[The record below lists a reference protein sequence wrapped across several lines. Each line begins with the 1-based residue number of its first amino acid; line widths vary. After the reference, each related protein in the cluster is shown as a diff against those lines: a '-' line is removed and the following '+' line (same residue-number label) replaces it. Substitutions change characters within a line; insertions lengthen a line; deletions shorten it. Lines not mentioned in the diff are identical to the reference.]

1 MYYQEYYQKIH
12 IHKSNNKFKNNKDII
27 IIQTIQEK
35 VCHNFLN
42 NKNNQKL
49 IIVLVVRKMN
59 IILIILQLIIKN
71 LDLIKLMQKD
81 FHN

>member
-71 LDLIKLMQKD
+71 LDLIKLMTMTE
-81 FHN
+81 F

>member
-1 MYYQEYYQKIH
+1 MYYLEYYQKIH

-27 IIQTIQEK
+27 IIQTMQEK
-35 VCHNFLN
+35 ECHNFLI

-71 LDLIKLMQKD
+71 LDLIKLMTMTE
-81 FHN
+81 F